1 MKITEQ
7 DKRTFKKVINFM
19 QHMDQNGVYYT
30 ILEDLE
36 YISMKELIFEIL
48 ETFRQ
53 WKNDLNNA
61 HDPKYKAICN
71 FEFDLIAML

>member
-36 YISMKELIFEIL
+36 YISMKELILEIL

-61 HDPKYKAICN
+61 HDSKYKAICN